1 MPPSKYLGALTVED
15 RATLEQRLASRQSG
29 RCFICDDPLD
39 LMLQKGQLDV
49 DHIDPLAEDGL
60 DAENNFALTHQ
71 SCNRSKGAVN
81 LHVARRIKEFERLQE
96 QAQKEGKRGANLGD
110 VLARHGGATAPLRIL
125 VDGQSATFSLPAAG
139 DNAIQ
144 AVLIHLDKLSGMN
157 SFFATFPLEYL
168 HHDDRI
174 NPRSIGSN
182 IRGLIE
188 EFLRKRPQLHVALA
202 WWAPD
207 AEGAGLLK
215 VFDGQHKAAAQI
227 LLGTRHLPL

>member
-71 SCNRSKGAVN
+71 SCNRSKGAAN

-110 VLARHGGATAPLRIL
+110 VLAQHGGATAPLRIL
-125 VDGQSATFSLPAAG
+125 VDGQLAKFSLSAAG
-139 DNAIQ
+139 DNALQ
-144 AVLIHLDKLSGMN
+144 AVSIHLDKLSGDE
-157 SFFATFPLEYL
+157 L
-168 HHDDRI
+168 
-174 NPRSIGSN
+174 
-182 IRGLIE
+182 
-188 EFLRKRPQLHVALA
+188 FL
-202 WWAPD
+202 
-207 AEGAGLLK
+207 
-215 VFDGQHKAAAQI
+215 
-227 LLGTRHLPL
+227 RHLPA